1 MTKQGLRGFAGGL
14 IVATLLLSY
23 VYFYHSD
30 KSATRTITKADIE
43 TYAEKND
50 LVFIT
55 KEEYN
60 HLTKQNDAKSKP
72 EKPKEEEE
80 KDKAKDK
87 AKDKN
92 QTQTAENKANEEEKK
107 KENQQKQEKPI
118 TVQLEI
124 KPGMSTSEVGEELQ
138 RLKLISN
145 KSEFTNYIKKQKLES
160 SVKAG
165 SYKLNSDMTV
175 EEIAAVLTK

>member
-30 KSATRTITKADIE
+30 KSGTRTITETDIE

-60 HLTKQNDAKSKP
+60 HLTKQNDTKSKP
-72 EKPKEEEE
+72 KEEE
-80 KDKAKDK
+80 KDKAKDI
-87 AKDKN
+87 N
-92 QTQTAENKANEEEKK
+92 QTQTAENKANEEE
-107 KENQQKQEKPI
+107 NQQPQKKPI
-118 TVQLEI
+118 TVKLEI
-124 KPGMSTSEVGEELQ
+124 KPGMSTSEVGAELQ
-138 RLKLISN
+138 RLKLVSN

>member
-30 KSATRTITKADIE
+30 KASTTKITEADIE
-43 TYAEKND
+43 NYAEKNN

-60 HLTKQNDAKSKP
+60 NLTKQKDTKSKL
-72 EKPKEEEE
+72 ENPKE
-80 KDKAKDK
+80 KDK

-92 QTQTAENKANEEEKK
+92 QNQTKPSENKANNESKNT
-107 KENQQKQEKPI
+107 ENQQKPV

-145 KSEFTNYIKKQKLES
+145 KSEFTNYIKKRKLES

-165 SYKLNSDMTV
+165 SFKLNSDMTV